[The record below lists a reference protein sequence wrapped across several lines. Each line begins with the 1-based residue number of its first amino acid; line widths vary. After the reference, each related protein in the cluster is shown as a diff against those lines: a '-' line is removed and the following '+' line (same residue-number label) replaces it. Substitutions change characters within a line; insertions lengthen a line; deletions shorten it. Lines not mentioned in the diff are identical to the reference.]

1 MVNINPSLT
10 PALQAYLIALI
21 YRNTRSSCLSLAAL
35 CSWVSHDALNRL
47 LHSDFHWSRRLW
59 ELFASRMILEGGYLV
74 LDDTTWQRQTKHS
87 EAVAKVWSSTVGGVR
102 LGMQVVLL
110 IWTDGKRKIP
120 VSMRLWQ
127 KGGKSK
133 VELAQEML
141 REAAERQIS
150 PKYVLFDS
158 WYTAKSIVN
167 LIAELGWKYVARIK
181 SNRLLDGERLS
192 KKWPQR
198 YGQACGHL
206 KQVEREVRV
215 IKDGKRY
222 WVTNDLEL
230 KPGQI
235 KRQYRYRQQV
245 EETFRLLKQEFG
257 WGGSSTRKAKAQTA
271 HLHLGLMALCVTQ
284 QAALTQGQTVYAFK
298 RELFRQP
305 IPAQLPFLEHF
316 LGAA

>member
-1 MVNINPSLT
+1 MNNINPFLT
-10 PALQAYLIALI
+10 PAQQAYLIALI

-35 CSWVSHDALNRL
+35 CASVSHDRLNRL
-47 LHSDFHWSRRLW
+47 LHSSFPWSRRLW
-59 ELFASRMILEGGYLV
+59 ELFAARMILEGGYLL
-74 LDDTTWQRQTKHS
+74 LDDTTWQRQTKCS
-87 EAVAKVWSSTVGGVR
+87 EAVAKVWSSTAGGVR
-102 LGMQVVLL
+102 LGMQVILL

-133 VELAQEML
+133 VELAQEMIS
-141 REAAERQIS
+141 EAAARGIS

-158 WYTAKSIVN
+158 WYTARSIVN
-167 LIAELGWKYVARIK
+167 RLSELGWKYVARIK

-192 KKWPQR
+192 GKWPQR

-206 KQVEREVRV
+206 KQVAEAVRI

-222 WVTNDLEL
+222 WVTNDLAL
-230 KPGQI
+230 KPAQI
-235 KRQYRYRQQV
+235 KRVYRHRQQV

-257 WGGSSTRKAKAQTA
+257 WGGSSARKAKAQTA
-271 HLHLGLMALCVTQ
+271 HLHLGLMALCLTQ
-284 QAALTQGQTVYAFK
+284 QAALLQGHTVYAFK

-305 IPAQLPFLEHF
+305 IPDQLPFLEHF
-316 LGAA
+316 FAAA